1 MNILWVLETINQVRK
16 WSKRYMYQHWKLQ
29 IDISTTHKHTKRDK
43 SPKITEKIQAKEL
56 DMRTRLA
63 SLIVVKQEPL
73 TNEYLESEQNA
84 LIGQTNYNEVDAQF
98 YGLSD
103 RHRDILP
110 TQSIGDLNNNNS
122 NYAQQD
128 EFIEDKKCTYSRFT
142 IYFGLGE
149 FIGFLSCTVHMYI
162 VRSQVFFPHSKYHF
176 ICCFHWLW
184 DIR

>member
-1 MNILWVLETINQVRK
+1 
-16 WSKRYMYQHWKLQ
+16 
-29 IDISTTHKHTKRDK
+29 
-43 SPKITEKIQAKEL
+43 
-56 DMRTRLA
+56 MRTRLA

-110 TQSIGDLNNNNS
+110 SQSIGDLNNNNS

-128 EFIEDKKCTYSRFT
+128 EFIEDKKCTYSIDLPFILVSGELLVVGHHKHLSSCTYIHTEWCMWFSFRILNFT
-142 IYFGLGE
+142 FFDFI
-149 FIGFLSCTVHMYI
+149 IGFDTSVNTISIFKWLINTLSRSDATKYSNDNFLFS
-162 VRSQVFFPHSKYHF
+162 VRTSK
-176 ICCFHWLW
+176 
-184 DIR
+184 